1 MDTNELYRLILNLV
15 RKGTILAVDHDKEVC
30 RVQSGDLETNWIN
43 WLALAAGETTDWNP
57 PTVGELVLLFCPGG
71 DPTEGVALRGINT
84 DEVKAPSHKPTT
96 HTRRYPDG
104 AVIEY
109 DHEAHAL
116 TVTMPEGGTAVF
128 TVPASVTIN
137 TKAATINASDSATVN
152 TKAATINA
160 DDSATIKSKKV
171 TIDAPDTLCTGNLT
185 VQKTLAYLGGMTGS
199 GSAPGSGGKAAKIN
213 GGIDA
218 TDDITAK
225 GISLVKHVHQ
235 EQGDGK
241 DVGPAK

>member
-1 MDTNELYRLILNLV
+1 MDNNELLRLILNLV
-15 RKGTILAVDHDKEVC
+15 RKGTILAVDHDKFLC

-43 WLALAAGETTDWNP
+43 WLTLAAGETTDWNP
-57 PTVGELVLLFCPGG
+57 PTVGELVVLLCPGG

-84 DEVKAPSHKPTT
+84 DEIPPPSNKPTT

-116 TVTMPEGGTAVF
+116 AVTLPDGATAVL
-128 TVPASVTIN
+128 TVPASVTVN
-137 TKAATINASDSATVN
+137 TKAATINASDSATI
-152 TKAATINA
+152 KAN
-160 DDSATIKSKKV
+160 KV
-171 TIDAPDTLCTGNLT
+171 TIDSPDTTCTGNLT

-199 GSAPGSGGKAAKIN
+199 GSAPGAGGKAAAIT
-213 GGIDA
+213 GDISA
-218 TDDITAK
+218 TGDVKAG
-225 GISLVKHVHQ
+225 GISLTGHTHT

-241 DVGPAK
+241 DVSKPK